1 MIIKLAKEQF
11 LSQKEKRMLLGN
23 ALYAGGIGLGFHG
36 ISKNKFALLPVSFG
50 AMMAGGNLLF
60 SNKKKS

>member
-1 MIIKLAKEQF
+1 MIIKLAQEQL
-11 LSQKEKRMLLGN
+11 LSQKEKRKLLGS
-23 ALYAGGIGLGFHG
+23 ALYAGGMGLGFHG
-36 ISKNKFALLPVSFG
+36 ISKDKFALLPVGFG